1 MKCLVLKYVDT
12 KCQTMSGLKGSV
24 SYSYSFKMKVLEE
37 VLSGRESKVSASR
50 RYGIKGHSTIAK
62 WLRKLDESNLHFT
75 VKESSNKKDNESRI
89 RDLEAALAFEK
100 LKSRAY
106 EEMIKIAESELNIS
120 IEKKFDTKQS
130 KK

>member
-1 MKCLVLKYVDT
+1 M
-12 KCQTMSGLKGSV
+12 

-50 RYGIKGHSTIAK
+50 KYGIKGHSTIAK
-62 WLRKLDESNLHFT
+62 WMRKLEGSNLH
-75 VKESSNKKDNESRI
+75 VVLKDKSSKEDYESRI
-89 RDLEAALAFEK
+89 KELEEALAFEK

-106 EEMIKIAESELNIS
+106 EEMIKLAESELDIS
-120 IEKKFDTKQS
+120 IEKKFDTKQL